1 MQQLSEEA
9 LRSAWA
15 AAWDRGDVDA
25 LDAIAAPGYV
35 RRGSGSGNHMSLS
48 QLKAEIA
55 AIRESFPDLRTTVQ
69 SVVAGDGAAAVFW
82 TSEGTHLRPFLGV
95 PATGRRVRTRGS
107 NHLTVADGRIVVDT
121 VTWDGSEMLACI
133 GVRSLH
139 DEASRPAD
147 DPGGGPALEV
157 LKQFN
162 RQFVTGV
169 TVVTTRDGA
178 GEPRGLAVNAYAS
191 ISLEPP
197 LALVCVQKTSSSYPY
212 LFAGEHLGINI
223 LSAAQLN
230 VAAVFGRSGPD
241 KFAHVPWHAAPQG
254 SPLIDGSSAA
264 LEAEIRERFQAR
276 THTIFVCR
284 IRHAE
289 VSDEHPMIYRGGRF
303 FDSVA
308 LRPLDTG
315 QPALPSQHA
324 PALTRKAHS

>member
-25 LDAIAAPGYV
+25 LDAITAPGYV
-35 RRGSGSGNHMSLS
+35 RCGSGSGNHMSLR

-55 AIRESFPDLRTTVQ
+55 AIREGFPDLRTTID
-69 SVVAGDGAAAVFW
+69 SVVTGDEAAAVFW

-107 NHLTVADGRIVVDT
+107 NHLAVSGGRILVET

-139 DEASRPAD
+139 DEAARPAG
-147 DPGGGPALEV
+147 DPGGGPAPEV
-157 LKQFN
+157 LKRFN

-169 TVVTTRDGA
+169 TVVTTRDGD
-178 GEPRGLAVNAYAS
+178 GQPRGLAVNAYAS

-212 LFAGEHLGINI
+212 LFAGEHLGINV
-223 LSAAQLN
+223 LSAAQPHI
-230 VAAVFGRSGPD
+230 VTVFGRSGPD
-241 KFAHVPWHAAPQG
+241 KFARVPWHPAPHG
-254 SPLIDGSSAA
+254 SPLIDGSAA
-264 LEAEIRERFQAR
+264 SLEAEIRERFQAR
-276 THTIFVCR
+276 THTIFVGR
-284 IRHAE
+284 VRHAE
-289 VSDEHPMIYRGGRF
+289 VSEEHPMIYRGGSF
-303 FDSVA
+303 FDSA
-308 LRPLDTG
+308 ELRPLVTG
-315 QPALPSQHA
+315 QPALLPQQA
-324 PALTRKAHS
+324 RP

>member
-1 MQQLSEEA
+1 MQQLSEQA

-15 AAWDRGDVDA
+15 AAWDCGDVDA

-35 RRGSGSGNHMSLS
+35 RRGRDSGNDMSLS
-48 QLKAEIA
+48 RLKAEIT
-55 AIRESFPDLRTTVQ
+55 AIREGFPDLRTTID
-69 SVVAGDGAAAVFW
+69 SVVTGDDAAAVFW

-95 PATGRRVRTRGS
+95 PATGRRVQTRGS
-107 NHLTVADGRIVVDT
+107 NHLAVSGGRILVET

-139 DEASRPAD
+139 DEATRLAD
-147 DPGGGPALEV
+147 GPDIGPAPEV

-169 TVVTTRDGA
+169 TVVTTRDVD

-197 LALVCVQKTSSSYPY
+197 LVLVCVQKSSSSYPY
-212 LFAGEHLGINI
+212 LFAGEHLGINV
-223 LSAAQLN
+223 LSAAQLPA
-230 VAAVFGRSGPD
+230 VTVFGRSGPD
-241 KFAHVPWHAAPQG
+241 KFAHVPWHAAPHG
-254 SPLIDGSSAA
+254 SPLIDESAAA

-284 IRHAE
+284 VRHAE
-289 VSDEHPMIYRGGRF
+289 VSAEHPMIYREGRF
-303 FDSVA
+303 FDSA
-308 LRPLDTG
+308 ELRPLVTG
-315 QPALPSQHA
+315 QPALLPQQVR
-324 PALTRKAHS
+324 P

>member
-1 MQQLSEEA
+1 MQHLSEVA

-25 LDAIAAPGYV
+25 LDSIAAPGYV
-35 RRGSGSGNHMSLS
+35 RRSSGSASNMSLS

-55 AIRESFPDLRTTVQ
+55 AIREGFPDLRTTID
-69 SVVAGDGAAAVFW
+69 SVVMGDRAAAVFW
-82 TSEGTHLRPFLGV
+82 TSEGTHQRPFLGV

-107 NHLTVADGRIVVDT
+107 NHLTVSGGRIQVET

-139 DEASRPAD
+139 DEPARLTD
-147 DPGGGPALEV
+147 DQAGGPDPEV

-169 TVVTTRDGA
+169 TVVTTRDGD
-178 GEPRGLAVNAYAS
+178 GQPRGLAVNAYAS

-212 LFAGEHLGINI
+212 LFAGAHLGINV
-223 LSAAQLN
+223 LSAAQLP
-230 VAAVFGRSGPD
+230 VVTVFGRSGPD
-241 KFAHVPWHAAPQG
+241 KFAHVPWHAAPHG
-254 SPLIDGSSAA
+254 SPLIDESAA
-264 LEAEIRERFQAR
+264 SLEAEIRERFQAR

-284 IRHAE
+284 VRHAE
-289 VSDEHPMIYRGGRF
+289 VCGEHPMIYRGGRF
-303 FDSVA
+303 FTSAA

-315 QPALPSQHA
+315 ESAPPVTTGPASI
-324 PALTRKAHS
+324 RKAQS

>member
-1 MQQLSEEA
+1 MQHLSEDA
-9 LRSAWA
+9 LRSAWT

-25 LDAIAAPGYV
+25 LDSVAAPGYV
-35 RRGSGSGNHMSLS
+35 RRDGGSGNCMSLG

-55 AIRESFPDLRTTVQ
+55 AIRESFPDLRTTID
-69 SVVAGDGAAAVFW
+69 SVVTGDGAAAVFW
-82 TSEGTHLRPFLGV
+82 TSEGTHRRPFLGV

-107 NHLTVADGRIVVDT
+107 NHLTVSGGRILVET

-139 DEASRPAD
+139 DEAARLAD
-147 DPGGGPALEV
+147 DQGGGPAPEV

-169 TVVTTRDGA
+169 TVVTTRDGD

-197 LALVCVQKTSSSYPY
+197 LALVCVQKTSTSYPY
-212 LFAGEHLGINI
+212 LFASEHLGINV
-223 LSAAQLN
+223 LSATQSH
-230 VAAVFGRSGPD
+230 VVTVFGRSGPD

-254 SPLIDGSSAA
+254 SPLIDGSAA
-264 LEAEIRERFQAR
+264 SLEAEIRERFQAR

-284 IRHAE
+284 VRHAE
-289 VSDEHPMIYRGGRF
+289 VSEEHPMIYRGGRF
-303 FDSVA
+303 FDSAA

-315 QPALPSQHA
+315 QPALPPQHA
-324 PALTRKAHS
+324 RP